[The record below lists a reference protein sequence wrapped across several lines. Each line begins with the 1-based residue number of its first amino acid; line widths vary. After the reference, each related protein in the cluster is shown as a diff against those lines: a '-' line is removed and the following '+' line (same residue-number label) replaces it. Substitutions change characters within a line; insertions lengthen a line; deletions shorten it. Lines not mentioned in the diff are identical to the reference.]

1 MVLFASFF
9 YIDYFCM
16 FEDGMAAVTVSFLG
30 WNSFKTREDFVL
42 KLLLVVVVAVVPMD
56 AGGAISSHGE

>member
-1 MVLFASFF
+1 
-9 YIDYFCM
+9 M
-16 FEDGMAAVTVSFLG
+16 FEDGMAAVTVLFLG

-42 KLLLVVVVAVVPMD
+42 KLLLVVVMVPMD

>member
-1 MVLFASFF
+1 
-9 YIDYFCM
+9 
-16 FEDGMAAVTVSFLG
+16 LG

-42 KLLLVVVVAVVPMD
+42 KLLLVVVVVVPMD

>member
-1 MVLFASFF
+1 
-9 YIDYFCM
+9 
-16 FEDGMAAVTVSFLG
+16 MAAATVFLG

-42 KLLLVVVVAVVPMD
+42 KLLLVVVVVPMD